1 MEDFHTVMILCILS
15 TLMVVGRPCAMTG
28 GNLWYSAAVDAL
40 VRVVKKDGA
49 ASDTFSETQGS
60 VSCSEEWL

>member
-1 MEDFHTVMILCILS
+1 M
-15 TLMVVGRPCAMTG
+15 G
-28 GNLWYSAAVDAL
+28 GGDLWYSAAVDAL